1 MAQPA
6 EVWLRGPIPGLLPPL
21 QPVAHALLQ
30 IAEEI
35 PPLLAELT
43 EEELWARPGG
53 SGSIGFHAAHLAGS
67 LDRLFTY
74 SQGRSLSPDQM
85 QALAAERT
93 VDEIRPPVT
102 ELQRRILAGIDTAVR
117 HLGTLAEDA
126 LFLPRE
132 VGRARLPSTTFGLL
146 VHAAEHSAR
155 HAGQITT
162 LAKVVHGVTPPP
174 LPG

>member
-1 MAQPA
+1 MTQPA
-6 EVWLRGPIPGLLPPL
+6 EVWLRGPLPGLLPSL

-30 IAEEI
+30 IYEEI
-35 PPLLAELT
+35 PPLLEALT
-43 EEELWARPGG
+43 PEQLWARPGG

-74 SQGRSLSPDQM
+74 SLGESLSPEQRT
-85 QALAAERT
+85 ALAAERT
-93 VDEIRPPVT
+93 VDQTRPPVS
-102 ELQRRILAGIDTAVR
+102 ELGRRLRTGIEAAVA
-117 HLGTLAEDA
+117 HLRTVRPDS
-126 LFLPRE
+126 LFEARE

-162 LAKVVHGVTPPP
+162 LAKVVRGPTPAPSP
-174 LPG
+174 E

>member
-1 MAQPA
+1 MTQPP

-30 IAEEI
+30 IAEDI
-35 PPLLAELT
+35 PPLLDQLT
-43 EEELWARPGG
+43 LDQLWARPGG
-53 SGSIGFHAAHLAGS
+53 SASIGFHLTHLTGS

-74 SQGRSLSPDQM
+74 SLGKSLSPDQL
-85 QALAAERT
+85 QALTSERT
-93 VDEIRPPVT
+93 VDTTRPPAA
-102 ELQRRILAGIDTAVR
+102 ELQRLLQSGVASAIA
-117 HLGTLAEDA
+117 HLKSMRPDA
-126 LFLPRE
+126 LFEPRE
-132 VGRARLPSTTFGLL
+132 VGRAKLPATTFGLL

-162 LAKVVHGVTPPP
+162 LAKVVRGVTPPP

>member
-30 IAEEI
+30 IAEEV
-35 PPLLAELT
+35 PLLLGELT
-43 EEELWARPGG
+43 AEELWARPGG
-53 SGSIGFHAAHLAGS
+53 SGSIGFHSVHLAGS

-74 SQGRSLSPDQM
+74 SQGRGLSPDQM

-93 VDEIRPPVT
+93 IDEIRPPAA
-102 ELQRRILAGIDTAVR
+102 ELQRRLLAGIAAAVE
-117 HLGTLAEDA
+117 HLKTLAPDS
-126 LFLPRE
+126 LFEPRE
-132 VGRARLPSTTFGLL
+132 VGRAKLPSTTFGLL

>member
-1 MAQPA
+1 MSQPA

-35 PPLLAELT
+35 PPLLDELT
-43 EEELWARPGG
+43 PEQIWARPGG
-53 SGSIGFHAAHLAGS
+53 SGSIGFHAVHLAGS

-74 SQGRSLSPDQM
+74 SLGRGLSPEQM

-93 VDEIRPPVT
+93 IDQTRPPKE
-102 ELQRRILAGIDTAVR
+102 ELLRLLQTAFDVALA
-117 HLGTLAEDA
+117 HLKTVHDDS
-126 LFLPRE
+126 LFAPRE
-132 VGRARLPSTTFGLL
+132 VGRARLPSNTFGLL

-155 HAGQITT
+155 HAGQLTT
-162 LAKVVHGVTPPP
+162 LAKVVRGTA
-174 LPG
+174 PGAA